1 MSKTR
6 SWKPVLTLFFLS
18 PIVGELLSGST
29 PLPHFLNP
37 LTLFFLTGL
46 YGSGAIIV
54 REAVKRWGKGWA
66 SVLLLGAA
74 YGVLEEGVM
83 VKSFF
88 DPAWPD
94 LGILGI
100 YGRWLG
106 VNWVWAE

>member
-54 REAVKRWGKGWA
+54 RELLKDGVKDGRRFFSWGLHMEYWRKA
-66 SVLLLGAA
+66 
-74 YGVLEEGVM
+74 
-83 VKSFF
+83 
-88 DPAWPD
+88 
-94 LGILGI
+94 
-100 YGRWLG
+100 
-106 VNWVWAE
+106 